1 METEIRTETKTV
13 VDVNIDPKD
22 LDVGKSF
29 GMSKVMVIVVGSAG
43 YNMATYIRRE
53 AKDEALRNAR
63 YVFADKKYDETAQIK
78 KDEDGNIFMNLSH
91 IDLDNDIPAD
101 FFQDIAKVYIVAG
114 MGRRTGTEWA
124 SIIGHYAKRK
134 GVKSV
139 IAVVSKP
146 FAFEGMRKIAK
157 AHEGIARIR
166 NSGIDAIETVNY
178 EELIARHDDFTFY
191 NAFDYADKA
200 ILTAIEEMNMETKIT
215 TETKTTV
222 SVNTESEEKQNM
234 DKVAPKG
241 MGKLDMVIAFDTTGS
256 MAAYIEDVR
265 QQVADMIPRL
275 FKDNEDL
282 RLGIVAFGD
291 YCDMKDRETFGDAYQ
306 CVPLTDNENDIIKFV
321 KESRNTSGGD
331 GDEFYELVLKKIID
345 ESPWREDST
354 KAILLIADADPH
366 EIGYTYRDY
375 VVGNQISWKVEAQRA
390 ANMKIKIDTVSI
402 AGRPWYKEV
411 SAMTNGISVPF
422 KSSGKTGT
430 MIETATTARS
440 AMAFAESAKMA
451 EDEDIRAYSMSR
463 MHTLRDKLSC
473 LFTGIDDEEL
483 NDVYDTYSKEIDKSD
498 E

>member
-1 METEIRTETKTV
+1 METEITTETTTIV
-13 VDVNIDPKD
+13 GVEVDSKS
-22 LDVGKSF
+22 LDVDK
-29 GMSKVMVIVVGSAG
+29 SKVRSNVMIIGVGGAG
-43 YNMATYIRRE
+43 YNMATHIQRE
-53 AKDEALRNAR
+53 AKSKALINAK
-63 YVFADKKYDETAQIK
+63 YVFADHKFSEAAYATDE
-78 KDEDGNIFMNLSH
+78 GGRIFLNVSH
-91 IDLDNDIPAD
+91 IDLDNDIPSD
-101 FFQDIAKVYIVAG
+101 FFHDIEKVYIVAG
-114 MGRRTGTEWA
+114 MGGKTGTEWTA
-124 SIIGHYAKRK
+124 IIGHFAKRK

-139 IAVVSKP
+139 TAVVSKP
-146 FAFEGMRKIAK
+146 FVFEGMRKMAK
-157 AHEGIARIR
+157 AHGGIAKIR
-166 NSGIDAIETVNY
+166 NSGIDAFKTVNY
-178 EELIARHDDFTFY
+178 EELISQHEDFTFY

-200 ILTAIEEMNMETKIT
+200 ILTAIEEPNMETKII

-256 MAAYIEDVR
+256 MAAYIDDVR

-282 RLGIVAFGD
+282 RLGIIAFGD
-291 YCDMKDRETFGDAYQ
+291 YCDMKNRETFGDAYQ
-306 CVPLTDNENDIIKFV
+306 CIPLTDNENDIIKFV

-331 GDEFYELVLKKIID
+331 GDEFYELVLKKIVE
-345 ESPWREDST
+345 ESPWREDSS

-375 VVGNQISWKVEAQRA
+375 VVGNQISWKVEAQKA

-422 KSSGKTGT
+422 RSSGKTGT

-451 EDEDIRAYSMSR
+451 EDDGVREYSRNR
-463 MHTLRDKLSC
+463 MHILRGKLSHM
-473 LFTGIDDEEL
+473 FTSIDDEEL
-483 NDVYDTYSKEIDKSD
+483 NDVYESYSKEIDKSD